1 MSARATRK
9 PLSGEQRSGSRKG
22 SLQCKTVGD
31 RITMRGRIGR
41 LATCALAGWLGVTA
55 ILASASAAPRRT
67 PVPLQSSHAPALAE
81 PRFEE
86 RDFTPWLPNRVLIE
100 QLKRHPAPGKFPA
113 YIEGRAENYAVEF
126 RAALRPKP
134 KGFLTWEARW
144 NVTEPE
150 FEALHQRYAQ
160 RGFILY
166 SRSEFAG
173 LEGDTRLNGV
183 WIKVRE

>member
-1 MSARATRK
+1 MA
-9 PLSGEQRSGSRKG
+9 
-22 SLQCKTVGD
+22 
-31 RITMRGRIGR
+31 GRIGE
-41 LATCALAGWLGVTA
+41 LAPCALAGWLVAA
-55 ILASASAAPRRT
+55 ILASAGAATLPVSGASAQDLRPAPI
-67 PVPLQSSHAPALAE
+67 PLQSSRAPALAE

-86 RDFTPWLPNRVLIE
+86 RDFTPWLPNRLLAE
-100 QLKRHPAPGKFPA
+100 QLKRHTAPGKFPA
-113 YIEGRAENYAVEF
+113 YIEGRAQGRGFEF

-134 KGFLTWEARW
+134 RGFLTWEARW
-144 NVTEPE
+144 NVTEAE

-173 LEGDTRLNGV
+173 LKGEMRLNGV